1 MSRKILVAFISLL
14 VVVGVSLGWIAC
26 LPPDGG
32 ETSQPDLVYS
42 NPHGYGGACELD
54 DEWCLVVYVKN
65 QGTADAPAS
74 RTKVEI
80 TCETNQEQY
89 FETPAIPAGQTVEL
103 LPHIYIPPE
112 CLETDF
118 SSMITVDERNEV
130 AESDETNN
138 TFICN
143 IPR

>member
-1 MSRKILVAFISLL
+1 MSRKILMVTFIIILAGSALFL
-14 VVVGVSLGWIAC
+14 MGSPC
-26 LPPDGG
+26 EP
-32 ETSQPDLVYS
+32 EQKPDLVYS

-89 FETPAIPAGQTVEL
+89 FETPAIPTGQTVEL

-118 SSMITVDERNEV
+118 SSRITVDDRNEV